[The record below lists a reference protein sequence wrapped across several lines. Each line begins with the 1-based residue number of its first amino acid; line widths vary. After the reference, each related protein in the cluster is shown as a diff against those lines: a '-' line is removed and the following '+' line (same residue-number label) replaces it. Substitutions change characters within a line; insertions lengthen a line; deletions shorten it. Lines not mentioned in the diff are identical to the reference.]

1 MSYDVIR
8 HAIKHSDEDPDILTD
23 DDVEIIEAP
32 YPENGKA
39 QIPKRSFIYDDE
51 DGYPQDY
58 FEHHGILGMK
68 WGVRRY
74 QNADGSL
81 TPAGV
86 KRYGKQVKRHNE
98 NINYAMY
105 KRSLPKVSAE
115 DRINRELKRG
125 KIDEQQANK
134 LRQAANN
141 LTSYYDFLSDQ
152 SVLSKEIEYDDMQ
165 KYIID
170 NFGKTS
176 LEEVNKWASSHLNSR
191 TFDRATK
198 NVEDYEKLREENN
211 KLLEEENKPSNSK
224 GTYVIAK
231 PGELPESTRVTG
243 KEESDFWKAYAKE
256 VAPKE
261 SSSSNKPVS
270 STGTYEQRRSAYISE
285 HKSQLLK
292 DAKEKDSFDMEF
304 LESNRDTDRDGNH
317 LEGKALIDAYEKYL
331 DEEIKKGK

>member
-1 MSYDVIR
+1 MNYDVIR
-8 HAIKHSDEDPDILTD
+8 HAIKHSEDEVEAEIIN

-39 QIPKRSFIYDDE
+39 QIPRRSFIYDDE

-115 DRINRELKRG
+115 DHINRELKRG
-125 KIDEQQANK
+125 KIDEKQANK

-152 SVLSKEIEYDDMQ
+152 SVLSKEIEYDNMQ

-191 TFDRATK
+191 TFDSAIK
-198 NVEDYEKLREENN
+198 NVEDYKKLKEEND
-211 KLLEEENKPSNSK
+211 KLLEDKKPQTYK
-224 GTYVIAK
+224 PYGTDLKTYNDRVLKMTDALKTGDKETYDKIRSSFET
-231 PGELPESTRVTG
+231 GEDMSRAEWEAES
-243 KEESDFWKAYAKE
+243 
-256 VAPKE
+256 
-261 SSSSNKPVS
+261 
-270 STGTYEQRRSAYISE
+270 
-285 HKSQLLK
+285 LLDK
-292 DAKEKDSFDMEF
+292 D
-304 LESNRDTDRDGNH
+304 
-317 LEGKALIDAYEKYL
+317 
-331 DEEIKKGK
+331 KKK